1 MDGIAG
7 GWEIEGDHRERE
19 RIHKKAEGVGKV
31 NASYKEPYAVLV
43 FGFHQQ
49 LGSSYLTEPSETPT
63 NQKMQRC
70 IVDNCNSEWED
81 YPQYCNV
88 HKNLYQARCVEFP
101 CLHQIGGSKSKRQC
115 SERQT
120 VETFPFCFAHKAK
133 ATPYWKERGVA
144 RPLAT
149 IPYAE
154 KDPIIPP

>member
-1 MDGIAG
+1 
-7 GWEIEGDHRERE
+7 
-19 RIHKKAEGVGKV
+19 
-31 NASYKEPYAVLV
+31 VLRAKLMLHTKNRMLYWCL
-43 FGFHQQ
+43 GFINK
-49 LGSSYLTEPSETPT
+49 SSYLTEPSETPT